1 MLKCTAKFVP
11 ALFATVLAAANL
23 TTGTDLRAQAAQGGD
38 DTCLSSPKGATSN
51 GGHWYYRIDRATKR
65 QCWYLRDE
73 GEKSARAPLDSPAT
87 PPAATADA
95 ASQQS
100 VTITNKAV
108 ADARAEW
115 VSQQNRAE
123 RNLPARVDPQTTG
136 AVPTS
141 TVQNSKPAAAPN
153 VLAPSP
159 LSTTRWSDAQST
171 GSGTPADAQT
181 AAADASAADQAQS
194 PAEQAQQP
202 AAAPVAA
209 VAADPVPAKP
219 TASLQML
226 LLVMAA
232 ALALAGVMVSLIF
245 RVGRMRARRAM
256 RSKRRAMWDSA
267 QKKTKRRAP
276 QPSLQPQPQPMF
288 HDEDSRQRRTGGVQ
302 HTRVPKE
309 RPRAPQDQP
318 YAPQAARARAPQE
331 RVRVPQER
339 ARAPQERE
347 QQVSEMLARLAR
359 SAHS

>member
-1 MLKCTAKFVP
+1 MLKRTAKFVP

-23 TTGTDLRAQAAQGGD
+23 TSGTDLRAQTAQAGD

-51 GGHWYYRIDRATKR
+51 GAHWYYRIDRATKR

-95 ASQQS
+95 APQQS

-123 RNLPARVDPQTTG
+123 RNSPARVDPQTTG
-136 AVPTS
+136 AVSAPTA
-141 TVQNSKPAAAPN
+141 QNSRPAAAPN

-159 LSTTRWSDAQST
+159 VSTTRWSDARGT

-181 AAADASAADQAQS
+181 AAADASAADQAQDS
-194 PAEQAQQP
+194 AEQAQQP

-209 VAADPVPAKP
+209 IAADPVPAKP

-232 ALALAGVMVSLIF
+232 ALALAGVIVSLIF

-256 RSKRRAMWDSA
+256 HRKRRAMWDSA

-276 QPSLQPQPQPMF
+276 QPSPQPQPVF
-288 HDEDSRQRRTGGVQ
+288 HDEDARPRRAGGVQ

-339 ARAPQERE
+339 PRAPQDRE

>member
-1 MLKCTAKFVP
+1 MSKRTAKFVP

-23 TTGTDLRAQAAQGGD
+23 STGTDLRAQSAQAGD

-87 PPAATADA
+87 PPAATADNA
-95 ASQQS
+95 PQQQP
-100 VTITNKAV
+100 VTLSNKAV

-123 RNLPARVDPQTTG
+123 RNSAARPDPQTTG
-136 AVPTS
+136 AVSAPA
-141 TVQNSKPAAAPN
+141 VQSSKPATAPN
-153 VLAPSP
+153 VLAPTSI
-159 LSTTRWSDAQST
+159 STSRWSDTQSAV
-171 GSGTPADAQT
+171 SSTPADAQT
-181 AAADASAADQAQS
+181 AAADASAADQAQDS
-194 PAEQAQQP
+194 AEQAQQP
-202 AAAPVAA
+202 ATAPVAA
-209 VAADPVPAKP
+209 VAADPAPAKP

-232 ALALAGVMVSLIF
+232 ALALAGITVSLIF
-245 RVGRMRARRAM
+245 RVGRVRARRAM

-276 QPSLQPQPQPMF
+276 QPSPQPQPMF
-288 HDEDSRQRRTGGVQ
+288 HDEDARPRRTAAVQ
-302 HTRVPKE
+302 HTRVPQE
-309 RPRAPQDQP
+309 RPRVHQERERP
-318 YAPQAARARAPQE
+318 YAPQERARAPQE
-331 RVRVPQER
+331 RVRAPQER
-339 ARAPQERE
+339 ARAPQDRE

>member
-1 MLKCTAKFVP
+1 MSKRTAKFVP

-23 TTGTDLRAQAAQGGD
+23 TTGTDLRAQAAQAGD

-73 GEKSARAPLDSPAT
+73 GEKTTRAPLDSPAT

-95 ASQQS
+95 APQQPG
-100 VTITNKAV
+100 TITNKAV

-115 VSQQNRAE
+115 VAQQNRAE
-123 RNLPARVDPQTTG
+123 RNSTARPDSQTTG
-136 AVPTS
+136 AVSAPAI
-141 TVQNSKPAAAPN
+141 QNNKPAPN
-153 VLAPSP
+153 VLAPAP
-159 LSTTRWSDAQST
+159 ISTARWSDTTGT
-171 GSGTPADAQT
+171 GSTTPADVQT
-181 AAADASAADQAQS
+181 AAADASAADQAQDS
-194 PAEQAQQP
+194 TEQAQQP
-202 AAAPVAA
+202 AAAPPVAA
-209 VAADPVPAKP
+209 VAADPAPAKP

-232 ALALAGVMVSLIF
+232 ALALAGITVSLIF
-245 RVGRMRARRAM
+245 RVGRLRARRAM
-256 RSKRRAMWDSA
+256 RRKRRAMWDSA

-276 QPSLQPQPQPMF
+276 QPSLQPQPMF
-288 HDEDSRQRRTGGVQ
+288 HDEDARPRRTAAVQ

-318 YAPQAARARAPQE
+318 YAPQAVRARAPQE
-331 RVRVPQER
+331 RVRAPQER
-339 ARAPQERE
+339 ARGPQERE